1 MCLEEGTRG
10 AVNERTNN
18 VRPGRSHTNVPMKE
32 HAPTPREKEIQRLH
46 AKGKSPEM
54 IAIRLGMKISK
65 VLLVLSMVPKSPL

>member
-1 MCLEEGTRG
+1 MNADGPL
-10 AVNERTNN
+10 
-18 VRPGRSHTNVPMKE
+18 RSDSTPSMKE

-65 VLLVLSMVPKSPL
+65 VLLVLSMVPKPPM

>member
-1 MCLEEGTRG
+1 
-10 AVNERTNN
+10 
-18 VRPGRSHTNVPMKE
+18 MKE

-65 VLLVLSMVPKSPL
+65 VLLVLSMMPKPPI